1 MKNKTSLKNKTLMTS
16 FAFFGSSRFSVIVL
30 DELERQGFMPAFV
43 VTTTDKPVGRKLTM
57 TPNPV
62 KVWAHTRKITVLD
75 PEKLDD
81 DFFKKL
87 QNIQAKKQVA
97 TENIPLID
105 VYIVA
110 SYGKIIPFRVLNIP
124 PRHTLN
130 IHPSLLPKY
139 RGASPL
145 QSVILDDEKNTG
157 ITIMRIDEKMDHG
170 PIISQENVR
179 VENWPIYKEFEELM
193 AKKGAQ
199 LLVKVLPNWV
209 SDGKN
214 RTQKNAQKI
223 QETEQNHTLA
233 TYTKKTNK
241 EDGLL
246 DFDVKTLNLVGD
258 PYKNFLKIQAYH
270 EWPQAF
276 FYFKSGNQK
285 IRVKITKASYNS
297 TSNQTSNESPLKIER
312 VIPEGGK
319 EMIYKDFLRGY

>member
-1 MKNKTSLKNKTLMTS
+1 MENKT

-30 DELERQGFMPAFV
+30 DELELQGFLPSLV
-43 VTTTDKPVGRKLTM
+43 ITTPDKPVGRKLTM

-75 PEKLDD
+75 PEKLEEEFLD
-81 DFFKKL
+81 KL
-87 QNIQAKKQVA
+87 SDVQNRADIQVF
-97 TENIPLID
+97 
-105 VYIVA
+105 VVA
-110 SYGKIIPFRVLNIP
+110 SYGKIIPLRVLNIP

-145 QSVILDDEKNTG
+145 QSAILDDEKNTG
-157 ITIMRIDEKMDHG
+157 VTIMRIDEKMDHG
-170 PIISQENVR
+170 PIVAQENIR
-179 VENWPIYKEFEELM
+179 IENWPNYEEFEEIM

-199 LLVKVLPNWV
+199 LLARVMPAWV
-209 SDGKN
+209 SDTSKDANKN
-214 RTQKNAQKI
+214 NVEKI
-223 QETEQNHTLA
+223 LETEQNHSLA
-233 TYTKKTNK
+233 TYTKKSKK

-246 DFDVKTLNLVGD
+246 DFDTQTMTLVGD

-285 IRVKITKASYNS
+285 LRVKITRTSYDFKNS
-297 TSNQTSNESPLKIER
+297 QLADVSPLKIER

-319 EMIYKDFLRGY
+319 EMSYQDFLRGYQK